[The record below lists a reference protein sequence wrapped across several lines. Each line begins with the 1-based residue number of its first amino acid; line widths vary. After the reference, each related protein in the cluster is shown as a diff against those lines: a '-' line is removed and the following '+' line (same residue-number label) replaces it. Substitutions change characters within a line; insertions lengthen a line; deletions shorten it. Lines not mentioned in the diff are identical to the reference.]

1 MCIYIYISMSIIE
14 KVFKYEVTEL
24 PVIKYEDEIWFK
36 AVVVATI
43 LKYTNQRKA
52 IHDHVDPEDKRK
64 LSKSKRNKSFR
75 LKTDPLILKE
85 MCIYIS
91 MSIIEKVFKYEEN
104 EITVIK
110 CRDKIWFRGKDIAK
124 ALGYEKTRNAILKHV
139 NDDDK
144 SILEDLRRGPQI
156 RAPFKNEQGGSIFIN
171 ESGLYSLIFGSKLES
186 AKVFKRWVTS
196 EVLPS
201 IRKTGRYDY
210 CMNHKYNNTLTFKI
224 ENETDLHVKVVSFLK
239 KRYPHSLFTVT
250 LGENQDTA
258 FKRIDSFKKGYLR
271 GSPDLIIN
279 NLHKHYTGF
288 CIEFKNPKG
297 NGILS
302 PDQSMMLRQYQNNGF
317 KILVSNDYDQIIEQI
332 IEYFRDVRIK
342 CSYCPRR
349 FNSSQSLSNHIKS
362 FHKL

>member
-1 MCIYIYISMSIIE
+1 MSIIE

-52 IHDHVDPEDKRK
+52 ILDHVDPEDKRK
-64 LSKSKRNKSFR
+64 LSELMSKSKRNESLR
-75 LKTDPLILKE
+75 LKGNEGNT
-85 MCIYIS
+85 IY
-91 MSIIEKVFKYEEN
+91 
-104 EITVIK
+104 
-110 CRDKIWFRGKDIAK
+110 
-124 ALGYEKTRNAILKHV
+124 
-139 NDDDK
+139 
-144 SILEDLRRGPQI
+144 
-156 RAPFKNEQGGSIFIN
+156 IN

-186 AKVFKRWVTS
+186 AKEFKRWVTS
-196 EVLPS
+196 QVLPS

-288 CIEFKNPKG
+288 CIEFKSPKG
-297 NGILS
+297 NGVLS
-302 PDQSMMLRQYQNNGF
+302 PDQSMNLLQYQNNGF
-317 KILVSNDYDQIIEQI
+317 KTLISNDYDQIIEQI

-349 FNSSQSLSNHIKS
+349 FISPQSLRNHIK
-362 FHKL
+362 FVHKM

>member
-1 MCIYIYISMSIIE
+1 MCIYISMSIIE

-52 IHDHVDPEDKRK
+52 IRDHVDPEDKRK
-64 LSKSKRNKSFR
+64 LSELMSKSKRNESFR
-75 LKTDPLILKE
+75 LKG
-85 MCIYIS
+85 
-91 MSIIEKVFKYEEN
+91 N
-104 EITVIK
+104 E
-110 CRDKIWFRGKDIAK
+110 GNS
-124 ALGYEKTRNAILKHV
+124 LYL
-139 NDDDK
+139 
-144 SILEDLRRGPQI
+144 S
-156 RAPFKNEQGGSIFIN
+156 
-171 ESGLYSLIFGSKLES
+171 ESGLYSLVLCSKLES
-186 AKVFKRWVTS
+186 AKEFKRWVTS
-196 EVLPS
+196 QVLLS

-210 CMNHKYNNTLTFKI
+210 CNTLTFKT

-279 NLHKHYTGF
+279 NLHKRYTGF
-288 CIEFKNPKG
+288 CIEFKSPKG

-317 KILVSNDYDQIIEQI
+317 KTIVSNDYDQIIEQI

-349 FNSSQSLSNHIKS
+349 FISPQSLRNHIK
-362 FHKL
+362 FVHKIT

>member
-1 MCIYIYISMSIIE
+1 MSIIE
-14 KVFKYEVTEL
+14 KVFKYEATEL
-24 PVIKYEDEIWFK
+24 PVIKYKDEIWFK

-52 IHDHVDPEDKRK
+52 IRDHVDPEDKRK
-64 LSKSKRNKSFR
+64 LSEISQESKRNESFPF
-75 LKTDPLILKE
+75 KGNGGE
-85 MCIYIS
+85 CIY
-91 MSIIEKVFKYEEN
+91 
-104 EITVIK
+104 
-110 CRDKIWFRGKDIAK
+110 
-124 ALGYEKTRNAILKHV
+124 
-139 NDDDK
+139 
-144 SILEDLRRGPQI
+144 
-156 RAPFKNEQGGSIFIN
+156 IN
-171 ESGLYSLIFGSKLES
+171 ESGLYSLILCSKLKS
-186 AKVFKRWVTS
+186 AKEFKRWVTS

-224 ENETDLHVKVVSFLK
+224 ESETDLHVKVVSFLK

-288 CIEFKNPKG
+288 AIELKNPNGK
-297 NGILS
+297 GILS
-302 PDQSMMLRQYQNNGF
+302 YDQSKMLRQYQNNGF
-317 KILVSNDYDQIIEQI
+317 KTLISNDYDLIIELI

-342 CSYCPRR
+342 CSYCSRR
-349 FNSSQSLSNHIKS
+349 FISPQSLSNHIK
-362 FHKL
+362 FVHKM

>member
-1 MCIYIYISMSIIE
+1 MSIIE
-14 KVFKYEVTEL
+14 KVFKYEATDL

-52 IHDHVDPEDKRK
+52 IRDHVDPEDKRK
-64 LSKSKRNKSFR
+64 LSELMSKYKRNESFR
-75 LKTDPLILKE
+75 LKTDPLKG
-85 MCIYIS
+85 
-91 MSIIEKVFKYEEN
+91 N
-104 EITVIK
+104 E
-110 CRDKIWFRGKDIAK
+110 GNS
-124 ALGYEKTRNAILKHV
+124 LYL
-139 NDDDK
+139 
-144 SILEDLRRGPQI
+144 S
-156 RAPFKNEQGGSIFIN
+156 
-171 ESGLYSLIFGSKLES
+171 ESGLYSLVLSSKLES

-210 CMNHKYNNTLTFKI
+210 FTNHKYSNMLTFKI

-250 LGENQDTA
+250 LGENQDTVH
-258 FKRIDSFKKGYLR
+258 KRIDSFKKGYLR

-288 CIEFKNPKG
+288 CIEFKSPKG
-297 NGILS
+297 NGVLS
-302 PDQSMMLRQYQNNGF
+302 PDQSMILLRYQNNGF
-317 KILVSNDYDQIIEQI
+317 KTPISNDYDQIIEQI

-342 CSYCPRR
+342 CSYCPRI
-349 FNSSQSLSNHIKS
+349 FISPQSLRNHIKF
-362 FHKL
+362 FHKM

>member
-1 MCIYIYISMSIIE
+1 MCIYISMSIIE
-14 KVFKYEVTEL
+14 KVFKYEATEL

-52 IHDHVDPEDKRK
+52 IHNHVDPEDKRK
-64 LSKSKRNKSFR
+64 LSELMSKSKQNESFR
-75 LKTDPLILKE
+75 LKTEPLKG
-85 MCIYIS
+85 
-91 MSIIEKVFKYEEN
+91 N
-104 EITVIK
+104 EGNT
-110 CRDKIWFRGKDIAK
+110 
-124 ALGYEKTRNAILKHV
+124 LYL
-139 NDDDK
+139 
-144 SILEDLRRGPQI
+144 S
-156 RAPFKNEQGGSIFIN
+156 
-171 ESGLYSLIFGSKLES
+171 ESGLYSLVLRSKLES

-210 CMNHKYNNTLTFKI
+210 CTNHKYSNMLTFKI

-288 CIEFKNPKG
+288 CIEFKSPKG

-302 PDQSMMLRQYQNNGF
+302 PDQSKMLRQYQNNGF
-317 KILVSNDYDQIIEQI
+317 KTLISNDYDQIIEQI

-349 FNSSQSLSNHIKS
+349 FISPQSLRNHIK
-362 FHKL
+362 FVHKM

>member
-1 MCIYIYISMSIIE
+1 MCIYIRYSMSIIE
-14 KVFKYEVTEL
+14 KVF
-24 PVIKYEDEIWFK
+24 
-36 AVVVATI
+36 
-43 LKYTNQRKA
+43 
-52 IHDHVDPEDKRK
+52 H
-64 LSKSKRNKSFR
+64 
-75 LKTDPLILKE
+75 
-85 MCIYIS
+85 
-91 MSIIEKVFKYEEN
+91 YEEN

-110 CRDKIWFRGKDIAK
+110 CRDEIWFRGKDIAK
-124 ALGYEKTRNAILKHV
+124 ALGYEKARNAILKHV
-139 NDDDK
+139 NDDNK

-210 CMNHKYNNTLTFKI
+210 CTNHKYSNMLTFKI

-239 KRYPHSLFTVT
+239 KRYPRSLFTVT
-250 LGENQDTA
+250 LGENQDTVH
-258 FKRIDSFKKGYLR
+258 KRINSFKKGYLR

-297 NGILS
+297 NGVLS
-302 PDQSMMLRQYQNNGF
+302 PDQSMILLQYQNNGF

-349 FNSSQSLSNHIKS
+349 FIRPQSLRNHIDF
-362 FHKL
+362 FHKKA